1 MAKFDLLFFCNPIRE
16 YCKDAFF
23 KTTNI
28 KLDLSKTM
36 AFRGKI
42 VVLLF
47 VVLCSEQLMSQTH
60 LAPMSGTDGIAGAV
74 VNSFVIKWSEES
86 GAVDYEYVMSNNRA
100 CFETCPGDTRQRK
113 TTGDTTATEMNL
125 IADRWY
131 YWITRVIYENGKVSD
146 WSAISNFFTKTP
158 PSKGIVA
165 QIAPNPVKDKRLSIL
180 IDWAININAKS
191 LTLYIFNINGHEVIA
206 PFQIE
211 KKVGRFQQETFP
223 LLFLPSGSYF
233 IRVVVNKENNEGAG
247 QIILKMI
254 VL

>member
-1 MAKFDLLFFCNPIRE
+1 
-16 YCKDAFF
+16 
-23 KTTNI
+23 
-28 KLDLSKTM
+28 M

-131 YWITRVIYENGKVSD
+131 YWITRVVYENGKVSD
-146 WSAISNFFTKTP
+146 WTATSNFFTKTP
-158 PSKGIVA
+158 PNEGV
-165 QIAPNPVKDKRLSIL
+165 IAKITPNPVKNKRLRIL
-180 IDWAININAKS
+180 IDWTVNINARS
-191 LTLYIFNINGHEVIA
+191 LTLYIFNIYGHELTGPIKV
-206 PFQIE
+206 E
-211 KKVGRFQQETFP
+211 KEVGRFQQETIP
-223 LLFLPSGSYF
+223 LIFLPSGTYF
-233 IRVVVNKENNEGAG
+233 VRIVIDEENKKDTG
-247 QIILKMI
+247 QIVLKMI
-254 VL
+254 VG